1 MRERYG
7 WAMRGLRNK
16 GICLVMTLLAILLVA
31 GCGAKTDKVKEAM
44 KLVEEMDY
52 QGALDV
58 FDEAEENK
66 ENSRLIARGRGI
78 AYLGQTKYEEA
89 IECFLKALSE
99 SSGIVENVDYDLNYY
114 LASAYEGAERYEEAK
129 EVYDSILALKPQE
142 KEAYYLRGGVLL
154 KLGKNEEAKQDFD
167 KTVSMDPKNYDRL
180 FAIYEAFAHFDQKD
194 MGKQYLKTAL
204 DNGSKTLSS
213 FDKGRIYYYME
224 DYENAHEEFEKAIS
238 DEKAE
243 SSLFL
248 GKSYEATGDLNFACR
263 VYRTYLDKHGDS
275 AEMYNQLGVCE
286 LKRGNYDEALS
297 AFKAGRGLDDKEMQQ
312 TLTFNEIVAYEFL
325 GNFAKAEELMLDYLK
340 MYPGDEEA
348 LREQI
353 FLSTRQGGAKQDS
366 ADN

>member
-1 MRERYG
+1 MENYLKILEKCPLFASIELEHIA
-7 WAMRGLRNK
+7 AMLNCLQAQICNFKRGNY
-16 GICLVMTLLAILLVA
+16 IISA
-31 GCGAKTDKVKEAM
+31 GDKAGHV
-44 KLVEEMDY
+44 
-52 QGALDV
+52 
-58 FDEAEENK
+58 
-66 ENSRLIARGRGI
+66 
-78 AYLGQTKYEEA
+78 
-89 IECFLKALSE
+89 
-99 SSGIVENVDYDLNYY
+99 GIVLSGKVQISRTDYYGNRKKGYHAAMAWYSRGCVLSLTDDDLGAINSYLTAKDLFPDTLSRYY
-114 LASAYEGAERYEEAK
+114 MICEHNL
-129 EVYDSILALKPQE
+129 
-142 KEAYYLRGGVLL
+142 
-154 KLGKNEEAKQDFD
+154 
-167 KTVSMDPKNYDRL
+167 
-180 FAIYEAFAHFDQKD
+180 
-194 MGKQYLKTAL
+194 GKQYLQTAL

-275 AEMYNQLGVCE
+275 SEMYNQLGVCE

-325 GNFAKAEELMLDYLK
+325 GNFTKAEELMQDYLK